1 MLFSFVSFSS
11 AASYAACSSPA
22 GIEGKIIY
30 NTTHKTAQF
39 CDGTDWWSMKSGGAA
54 SGGGGPTGIQVFN
67 TSGTWTKPA
76 GVTKVIIKVQ
86 GGGGGGG
93 GSVPSES
100 GSGGGGGGYCEK
112 FIDVTAIASETVT
125 VGGGGAG
132 GIGGPFV
139 GGSGA
144 NGGTSS
150 FGAHCTGNSGT
161 KGLYSTIS
169 DLGGAGGTATG
180 GNINIP
186 GIRGSR
192 SEVDSNDMFPDGGD
206 AFMGSGSRAAK
217 NGFDPD
223 DAGNYGGGGAGG
235 FNQSPGANGGDG
247 VVIVWEY

>member
-54 SGGGGPTGIQVFN
+54 SGGGGPTGVQVFN

-76 GVTKVIIKVQ
+76 GVTKIIIKVQ

-93 GSVPSES
+93 GSTNSEA
-100 GSGGGGGGYCEK
+100 GSGGGGGGYCEE

-125 VGGGGAG
+125 VGGGG
-132 GIGGPFV
+132 P
-139 GGSGA
+139 GGSSSGSHGT
-144 NGGTSS
+144 NGGLSS
-150 FGAHCTGNSGT
+150 FGAHCTGNGGS
-161 KGLYSTIS
+161 KGLYSTS
-169 DLGGAGGTATG
+169 DDLGGVGGTATG
-180 GNINIP
+180 GVINIP
-186 GIRGSR
+186 GQRGAR
-192 SEVDSNDMFPDGGD
+192 SESNDYESHPIGGD
-206 AFMGSGSRAAK
+206 AFMGPGSQ
-217 NGFDPD
+217 FTDPANSSD
-223 DAGNYGGGGAGG
+223 DAGNYGGGGSGG
-235 FNQSPGANGGDG
+235 LNQKVGGNGGNG